1 MENEVTITKNLTKSG
16 DSVILIIPKDIVDA
30 LQLNSGTLVEIKLKK
45 LK

>member
-1 MENEVTITKNLTKSG
+1 VENEVTITKNLTKSG